1 MRNALL
7 FGLLALACGI
17 ARAQDDEPG
26 RSLYSA
32 YCSDCHYERVH
43 EKTREASSVKTLVE
57 LRAVVERR
65 AAYTTH
71 RFTPEE
77 ITAVTRYLDR
87 EFYKLP
93 R

>member
-1 MRNALL
+1 MANPLILCLLWAL
-7 FGLLALACGI
+7 CGV
-17 ARAQDDEPG
+17 ARAQAEDPG

-43 EKTREASSVKTLVE
+43 EKTREASQVKTRAD
-57 LRAVVERR
+57 LRAVVEQR
-65 AAYTTH
+65 AAYTKH

-77 ITAVTRYLDR
+77 IAEVTRYLDR